1 MSWIQK
7 LCDTY
12 DYAVTTEAVT
22 DAHNPLPEVGF
33 VRENVAI
40 EVTLSAEGNFID
52 AEVVSEERQ
61 ETVIPCTLVSGMAR
75 QGTPKLH
82 PIVNSVEYLGTED
95 QLNTLETWCRDSNVP
110 REIMVLRKYLVNGT
124 LQSDLENSLLKKG
137 CKWSLK
143 DNVRFCIID
152 GSLEHLELCQRNNVK
167 QSWRTF
173 FNSEYLV
180 NTPNQV
186 CYVTGKLLP
195 VAVKH
200 PYISGSSILIPMSKG
215 KCGGNCVGHFE
226 GEPQEAVSVSC
237 EATIKAH
244 NAWKWLAARQ
254 GTHVFGMTFA
264 AWDTRGFQLPNPAE
278 SNPEEDEEDEEGE
291 PRPADT
297 KVVFGNSVA
306 GAVGGY
312 WSCKLKE
319 YAAMERE
326 ELSTVVLMA
335 IDSATGKGRASIVYY
350 QELGG
355 KDYLENLMYWYQ
367 SCKWTIG
374 RTGKDGKYSYRLRT
388 PLPREICDLLYGKGS
403 NEGQKKLKK
412 QLTKQLLP
420 CITLRRPIPRNL
432 AGSVFHKA
440 INPLSYKDK
449 NQRWDE
455 RTWRE
460 AVGIA
465 CALSRKFYYDKG
477 DEHSMALNKN
487 DQDRNYLYGRLLA
500 VADIIEKEVQRQG
513 GNSRTTN
520 AMRYMQRFQ
529 QRPYDAWITL
539 RVKLEPYINR
549 LSSGQQSWYRHLLS
563 EIESMFRPEE
573 MLLAQPLNVRFLEG
587 YSCQITDQYKSKK
600 ADAANRNQEE

>member
-12 DYAVTTEAVT
+12 DYAVTTEAVA

-52 AEVVSEERQ
+52 AEVVSEDRQ

-75 QGTPKLH
+75 QNPVSPH
-82 PIVNSVEYLGTED
+82 PIFDKAKLLAIPKQLEILKAWCERPDTPPSVKAVYLYLEKQTLLDDLDKRLSEKKCSWKPDCYVRFSVNDGVLDRSGLWMRNDVKNSWKKCFAEEWLAQQPD
-95 QLNTLETWCRDSNVP
+95 QL
-110 REIMVLRKYLVNGT
+110 
-124 LQSDLENSLLKKG
+124 
-137 CKWSLK
+137 
-143 DNVRFCIID
+143 
-152 GSLEHLELCQRNNVK
+152 
-167 QSWRTF
+167 
-173 FNSEYLV
+173 
-180 NTPNQV
+180 
-186 CYVTGKLLP
+186 CYVTGKILQ
-195 VAVKH
+195 AASKH
-200 PYISGSSILIPMSKG
+200 PNILGNTLLISMIN
-215 KCGGNCVGHFE
+215 GNCVGHFE

-319 YAAMERE
+319 YTAMEKE